1 ALDRER
7 RKGVRPDVLA
17 PILPPGREL
26 PHALTTVHGEESDEV
41 VHVVPEVIGE
51 AEALTV
57 RLTGELE
64 ARELPSRGVED
75 DHRVAGRARGRSGVA
90 TGRATSPPAGIPAVR
105 AACSARTRS
114 TRRSRVTAEKRWFAR
129 SSPSIASFA

>member
-1 ALDRER
+1 TPLHHCREHPPAPDRER
-7 RKGVRPDVLA
+7 SKGVRPDVLA

-75 DHRVAGRARGRSGVA
+75 DHRVAGRARPV
-90 TGRATSPPAGIPAVR
+90 PAIDAVGLQ
-105 AACSARTRS
+105 
-114 TRRSRVTAEKRWFAR
+114 
-129 SSPSIASFA
+129 